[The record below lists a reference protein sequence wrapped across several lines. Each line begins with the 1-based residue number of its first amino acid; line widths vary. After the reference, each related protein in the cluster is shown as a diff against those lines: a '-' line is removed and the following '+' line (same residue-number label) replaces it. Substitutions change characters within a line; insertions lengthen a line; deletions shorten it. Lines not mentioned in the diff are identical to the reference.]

1 MAGAGQKAGAD
12 IVLEK
17 GGGYIRAGAEDRI
30 LRRGITIV
38 DTSFALTDGI
48 MMGDSVLTNVEGD
61 SYSAN

>member
-1 MAGAGQKAGAD
+1 MAGAGQETGAG

-17 GGGYIRAGAEDRI
+17 GGGHLGAWAKDRI

-38 DTSFALTDGI
+38 DTSFTLTDGI
-48 MMGDSVLTNVEGD
+48 MMGDSVLTRVEGD

>member
-17 GGGYIRAGAEDRI
+17 GGGHLRAWAKDRI
-30 LRRGITIV
+30 LRRGIKIF
-38 DTSFALTDGI
+38 DTSFVLMDGI
-48 MMGDSVLTNVEGD
+48 MMGGSVLTKVEGD